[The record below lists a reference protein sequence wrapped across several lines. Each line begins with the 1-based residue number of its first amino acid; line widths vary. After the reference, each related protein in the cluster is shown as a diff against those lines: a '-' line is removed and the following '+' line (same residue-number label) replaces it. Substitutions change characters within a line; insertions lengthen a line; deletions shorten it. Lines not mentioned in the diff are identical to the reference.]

1 MMPCCSTMRKNVRSF
16 EFQNPWRN
24 SIFSDWLDLN
34 FNLASEL
41 PQTLTCCWFPLVLMS
56 DWNRI
61 GYSLMHHHQFP
72 RLHHDG
78 ILHVAL
84 IPYPTGSLL
93 HAILALPRSVGLI
106 LGTLIETFGLTLAAS
121 YFKHGLVYF
130 FARNPLETER
140 ETVLQRESSE
150 FCGQETYMHIP
161 QGDAIVSSLCR
172 GFCSPIDIPPSTWT
186 LRNVPRANVV
196 RLLNTLTV
204 RKMAINHSRWEGSD

>member
-106 LGTLIETFGLTLAAS
+106 LGTLTETFGLTLAAS

-130 FARNPLETER
+130 FARNLLDPER
-140 ETVLQRESSE
+140 EIVLQRESSE
-150 FCGQETYMHIP
+150 FCGRDIQAY
-161 QGDAIVSSLCR
+161 SSRRCQSQASA
-172 GFCSPIDIPPSTWT
+172 GAF
-186 LRNVPRANVV
+186 AA
-196 RLLNTLTV
+196 LLIFPCLPG
-204 RKMAINHSRWEGSD
+204 HSGMYPGQM